1 MTIKEALKKASQALA
16 SSSIEDALL
25 EAEVL
30 MMHVLDIDRA
40 KLYIGLEDELSP
52 RDEGAYSQ
60 LLIRRLSHE
69 PIFYIIG
76 HREFFGHDFCVAPGA
91 LIPRAES
98 ELLVERAL
106 DFATDLSGQE
116 PIIADIG
123 TGCGAIAICL
133 SLLLPQARVY
143 ATDISTQ
150 ALQIARVNCL
160 RHGVEQRVHLLEGD
174 LVDPLPEQ
182 VHMIVANLPYIR
194 DGELEGLSAEIR
206 FFEPVEA
213 LLGGPDGLGKV
224 RQLLAEAGGKL
235 RPGGLILVE
244 VGASQW
250 RAAAS
255 LARGLFPLAGVEL
268 ARDLGGRDRVLTVK
282 VV

>member
-1 MTIKEALKKASQALA
+1 MTIKETLKQASQALA
-16 SSSIEDALL
+16 SCSIEDALL

-40 KLYIGLEDELSP
+40 RLYVRLEDELSP
-52 RDEGAYSQ
+52 RDEEAYSQ

-76 HREFFGHDFCVAPGA
+76 HREFFGHDFFVAPGA

-106 DFATDLSGQE
+106 DFATDLSGQD

-123 TGCGAIAICL
+123 TGCGAIAISLC
-133 SLLLPQARVY
+133 LLLPQARVY
-143 ATDISTQ
+143 ATDISPQ

-160 RHGVEQRVHLLEGD
+160 RHGVEERVHLLEGD
-174 LVDPLPEQ
+174 LLEPLPEE
-182 VHMIVANLPYIR
+182 VHIIIANLPYIK

-206 FFEPVEA
+206 FFEPIEA
-213 LLGGPDGLGKV
+213 LSGGPDGLDKV

-235 RPGGLILVE
+235 RPGGVLLVE
-244 VGASQW
+244 IGASQA

-255 LARGLFPLAGVEL
+255 VARGLFPLAGVDV
-268 ARDLGGRDRVLTVK
+268 ARDLGGRDRVLSVK